1 MLTFTHSN
9 VDSFH
14 TTASDCKWLY
24 ILC

>member
-14 TTASDCKWLY
+14 TTASDYKSLY